1 MSKLITLFLMLGLYQ
16 PATVTYTNTGNKFKM
31 DYPNNWVQKDNG
43 NTILF
48 LSPKENSSDTFQENV
63 NVMLQ
68 DLTGQGID
76 LEKYIDITKKQITE
90 NVGPSAQ
97 MTIKDISFSG
107 QKAKEIIFN
116 MNYSGR
122 NLKVKQYVF
131 IKLNLAYLFTYT
143 AEQSKFDKYEPV
155 STTLI
160 NSFRFF

>member
-1 MSKLITLFLMLGLYQ
+1 MKGYEFNRNKDVFNKYILEIYNHKVNATNSTRKSTAKSLLNNLLGR
-16 PATVTYTNTGNKFKM
+16 F
-31 DYPNNWVQKDNG
+31 
-43 NTILF
+43 
-48 LSPKENSSDTFQENV
+48 
-63 NVMLQ
+63 
-68 DLTGQGID
+68 GID